1 LATVAFSAAFA
12 ETESKSSV
20 VARLASMMSVP
31 GTVVVTVAITLDDNR
46 VLGIRQSVRKSD
58 AWW

>member
-1 LATVAFSAAFA
+1 MMLNNNNLLV
-12 ETESKSSV
+12 
-20 VARLASMMSVP
+20 MMSVP
-31 GTVVVTVAITLDDNR
+31 VAVVVTVAITLYDNR